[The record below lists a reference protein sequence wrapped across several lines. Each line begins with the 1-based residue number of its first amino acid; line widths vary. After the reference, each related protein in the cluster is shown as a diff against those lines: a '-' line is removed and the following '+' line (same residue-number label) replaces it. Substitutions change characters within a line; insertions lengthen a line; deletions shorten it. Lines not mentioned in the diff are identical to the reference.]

1 MRRGVGFQKRA
12 MRKAILPVLVAAA
25 LIVAG
30 SVEGSS
36 ATANPPP
43 RVAARAAKACFVRF
57 HWWTP
62 RLADYG
68 RHVTAFAPRKLS
80 GYHPHWDEPMY
91 QVGFYER
98 RGLTSFGEMRWKLNR
113 RENRIATF
121 CRKAAWR

>member
-1 MRRGVGFQKRA
+1 
-12 MRKAILPVLVAAA
+12 MRKAIPPVLVAAS
-25 LIVAG
+25 LMVAVSG
-30 SVEGSS
+30 EGAS
-36 ATANPPP
+36 AKANPAP
-43 RVAARAAKACFVRF
+43 RLAAREAKACFVRF

-68 RHVTAFAPRKLS
+68 RTVTAVAPRKLS
-80 GYHPHWDEPMY
+80 GYPQHWDEPVY

-121 CRKAAWR
+121 CRRAAWR

>member
-1 MRRGVGFQKRA
+1 

-25 LIVAG
+25 LMVAVSG
-30 SVEGSS
+30 GGAS
-36 ATANPPP
+36 TTTNPPP
-43 RVAARAAKACFVRF
+43 RVAAREAKACFVRF

-80 GYHPHWDEPMY
+80 GYPPPRNEPMY
-91 QVGFYER
+91 QVGFYGTPGVKTR
-98 RGLTSFGEMRWKLNR
+98 FGEMRWKLNR

-121 CRKAAWR
+121 CRQAAWR